1 MSTPVTAPSGFTLRV
16 PDSWYEFDVWR
27 ATRTG
32 DLARRLDARIAETPG
47 LARYRRPLLKM
58 LREAGREADRQGA
71 LFCAVML
78 EPVED
83 AGRLV
88 ATAMVFQTDGAP
100 DRRENTVDTIAGQVS
115 AQAPAEGSPAWRQ
128 VEVVEIPAGRAVR
141 LRGVDA
147 ADPDLGRPDGVVMQT
162 LLPIPDDGGVVNVVL
177 TSPQVSLAE
186 PMLEL
191 FAAISDTFAWTTDP
205 AGGGGRLEG

>member
-1 MSTPVTAPSGFTLRV
+1 MSTPVVAPSGFTLRV
-16 PDSWYEFDVWR
+16 PESWYEFDVWR

-32 DLARRLDARIAETPG
+32 DLARSLDARIAETPG

-58 LREAGREADRQGA
+58 LREAGREAERQGA

-78 EPVED
+78 DPVEN

-88 ATAMVFQTDGAP
+88 ATAMVFHTDGAADP
-100 DRRENTVDTIAGQVS
+100 RENTVDAIAGQVS
-115 AQAPAEGSPAWRQ
+115 AQAPAEGSPEWRQ
-128 VEVVEIPAGRAVR
+128 VAIVETPAGRAVR
-141 LRGVDA
+141 LRGVED
-147 ADPDLGRPDGVVMQT
+147 ADPDASRPQAVVMQT

-191 FAAISDTFAWTTDP
+191 FAAISDTFAWSTDP
-205 AGGGGRLEG
+205 AGGGRVEG